1 MKVMSGNNSNT
12 FNFALNLPN
21 EVITQFFVKL
31 RADGF
36 EPEEVIEEFIKR
48 YLAND
53 QAAVDILIEL
63 SKKKKFGTFEELIVP
78 ILKQKNLDY
87 HLRKELR
94 LKGRF
99 HEQI

>member
-1 MKVMSGNNSNT
+1 MKVMSSNTNST

-36 EPEEVIEEFIKR
+36 EPEEVFEEFIKR

-53 QAAVDILIEL
+53 QAAIDILIDL
-63 SKKKKFGTFEELIVP
+63 SKTKKFGTFDELIVP
-78 ILKQKNLDY
+78 ILKQKKLDF
-87 HLRKELR
+87 HLRKELKM
-94 LKGRF
+94 KGRF